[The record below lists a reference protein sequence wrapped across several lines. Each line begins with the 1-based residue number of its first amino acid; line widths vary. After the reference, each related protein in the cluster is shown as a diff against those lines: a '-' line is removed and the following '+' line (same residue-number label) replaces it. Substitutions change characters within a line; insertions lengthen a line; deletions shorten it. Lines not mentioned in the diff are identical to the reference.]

1 MIRHRIDIDVTN
13 VANFGEPSHIATEV
27 FFPENHQP
35 ELLFFCIPGGGMNR
49 QYFDLANPPE
59 EAEASF
65 AKAMVARGHGVVLI
79 DPFGTG
85 ESSCPADAYL
95 LHPDRMSDAAA
106 VVTNHILAGVRNG
119 TLLPGVPALP
129 SIRSIGAA
137 HSLGALMTIVQQARK
152 EQHAGLALLGFH
164 ISGVPAHLTDA
175 DRALDIVDARE
186 NLVDIARSR
195 FPASPWYDIQPQP
208 TKRAI
213 SAACAIEKI
222 MVTPSL
228 MAMLPNMIAS
238 DAASITVPVLIGLG
252 DNDLHGDPYRT
263 PQAYSASPEVTLLVL
278 PDTKHNHFVYPS
290 RTHLFDR
297 VASWAENLPS

>member
-13 VANFGEPSHIATEV
+13 VANFGEPAHIAAEV
-27 FFPENHQP
+27 LFPDDHTP
-35 ELLFFCIPGGGMNR
+35 DLLFFCIPGGGMNR
-49 QYFDLANPPE
+49 QYFDLPCPAE
-59 EAEASF
+59 EPEASF
-65 AKAMVARGHGVVLI
+65 ARAMVARGHGVVLI

-106 VVTNHILAGVRNG
+106 VVTEQILAGVRGG

-129 SIRSIGAA
+129 AIRSIGAA
-137 HSLGALMTIVQQARK
+137 HSLGALMTIVQQARN
-152 EQHAGLALLGFH
+152 EQHDGLALLGFH

-175 DRALDIVDARE
+175 DRALDIVEARK
-186 NLVDIARSR
+186 NLVDIARTR
-195 FPASPWYDIQPQP
+195 FPAGPWYDIQPQP

-228 MAMLPNMIAS
+228 MAMLPDIIAS
-238 DAASITVPVLIGLG
+238 DAAAITVPVLIGLG

-290 RTHLFDR
+290 RTHLFER
-297 VASWAENLPS
+297 LANWAENLP